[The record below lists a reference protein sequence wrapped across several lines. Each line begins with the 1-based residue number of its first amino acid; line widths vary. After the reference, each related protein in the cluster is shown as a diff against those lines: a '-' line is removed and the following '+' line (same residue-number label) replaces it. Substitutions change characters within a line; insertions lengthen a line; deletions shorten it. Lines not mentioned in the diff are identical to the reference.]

1 MRTFTYRVSIILLV
15 VVTAVLVPIS
25 AGLAA
30 PIATPT
36 PNQVQKPFETHPQRN
51 PLRVLDNQRHFTFA
65 SGASMARVSSIL
77 SSCRV
82 SSIKHLYSQKEVTVD
97 GIAGA
102 IQEAPVSKGE
112 ARSRADFPERA
123 ARGVGVSP
131 AKEMDATFLAFFSSP
146 DAARCAEE
154 TLRKEGLI
162 TKSGKPSAGFL
173 NQNIPPQSFQSKI
186 AETPIPSSLNLDRSY
201 LRALESFIPPGV
213 RLRTTPIV
221 AIIDTGVAIDHP
233 DLRGSV
239 FINKREIPRNG
250 KDDDLNGLVDD
261 VYGGNFACQ
270 EATSEYRCIK
280 PPVDGDVRD
289 YRGHGTHVAG
299 IAAGRGAVP
308 GGVRGVAPSAMII
321 PVRVFGEESGPT
333 SSSIA
338 SAIRYATDRGAHAMN
353 LSLQWGYSPTETDP
367 TDPIVHDA
375 VRYARANGSV
385 VVFSAGN
392 SEENASAHPGC
403 SIPESVCV
411 SASLVS
417 KDSLIQGPKKRAS
430 IKIADFSNF
439 GVQVDITAPGEAVW
453 STTPCLAT
461 DENGNLAPAKC
472 SFPQDYYANWDG
484 TSMAAPHV
492 AALAALVAAV
502 NPRLTPDQIKS
513 VIQITASDAFEPGY
527 DALGGAGL
535 INVRD
540 ALNYANDIYVGQR
553 PLPPTIRVLEPIA
566 ASQAREGQVVPI
578 GFEALSDGEHTYSV
592 NVHDAISGKI
602 RSSVTGS
609 ASPSRLYS
617 APIDTAKV
625 GGGLFVVEVSL
636 SDSRGN
642 TVSEWREIEIS
653 PQNQSVEIE
662 SWDIGFKPD
671 AYTSLAVPLHVE
683 EFAGRLW
690 VLEEVAEDAAGD
702 EKWYRY
708 LRERFLTFSPKG
720 MQSTPAAFLI
730 ETVDWKIDE
739 THTHWLAYS
748 RYPEHVGLWSDPSHG
763 AKISGFATLDT
774 VNHQIAEDPEGTAS
788 LGDGDI
794 REIAHNADYSVA
806 MKHSVDQWG
815 ASLFIRKG
823 ATGRFTEIKGV
834 SATGF
839 LLDSKKKRLV
849 AHSSGTGE
857 ILLIPLNTP
866 RVAEH
871 LSRGEYPVEEIV
883 RTRLRLP
890 PSAYPELVDID
901 GANLLMT
908 GNLGDLTQNR
918 PRELFILNLE
928 TSASLPITAKPEEY
942 FTAAIHGEDVYYTKG
957 TRLSPFFGRK
967 PAFLARMY
975 SFQTGEDKAILT
987 SFLPY
992 HHQGQKWIK
1001 LSNGIVL
1008 YRDKNIPTFTF
1019 QQYRQRESQPARL
1032 NSTVKGKT
1040 DMLD

>member
-1 MRTFTYRVSIILLV
+1 MRTFADIVSIILAV
-15 VVTAVLVPIS
+15 VVTVVLVPLS

-36 PNQVQKPFETHPQRN
+36 PSQVQKPSDPSPQ
-51 PLRVLDNQRHFTFA
+51 PSTLRVLKNQRHFTFA
-65 SGASMARVSSIL
+65 SGASMARVSLIL

-131 AKEMDATFLAFFSSP
+131 AKEMDATFLAFFPSP

-154 TLRKEGLI
+154 ALRKEGLI
-162 TKSGKPSAGFL
+162 TKSGKPSVGVL

-186 AETPIPSSLNLDRSY
+186 VETPIPSSLNLDRSY
-201 LRALESFIPPGV
+201 MRALESFIPPGV

-270 EATSEYRCIK
+270 EATSDYRCIK

-299 IAAGRGAVP
+299 IAVGRGAVP
-308 GGVRGVAPSAMII
+308 GGVKGVAPSAMII
-321 PVRVFGEESGPT
+321 PVRVFGEESAFT

-353 LSLQWGYSPTETDP
+353 LSLGWSYSPTETDP
-367 TDPIVHDA
+367 IVRDA
-375 VRYARANGSV
+375 VMYARANGSV
-385 VVFSAGN
+385 VIFAAGN
-392 SEENASAHPGC
+392 EEEKASNHAGC
-403 SIPESVCV
+403 SISEAVCV

-439 GVQVDITAPGEAVW
+439 GIQVDITAPGEAVW

-461 DENGNLAPAKC
+461 DENGNPTPAKC
-472 SFPQDYYANWDG
+472 SFPQHYYAKRGG

-492 AALAALVAAV
+492 TALAALVAAV
-502 NPRLTPDQIKS
+502 NPRLTADQIKS
-513 VIQITASDAFEPGY
+513 VIQITASDAFEPGH

-540 ALNYANDIYVGQR
+540 ALNYANDIYLGQR
-553 PLPPTIRVLEPIA
+553 PLPPTIRILEPTA
-566 ASQAREGQVVPI
+566 VSQAREGQVVPL
-578 GFEALSDGEHTYSV
+578 GFEALSEGGHTYSV
-592 NVHDAISGKI
+592 KVHDAISGKMM
-602 RSSVTGS
+602 SSVTGG

-617 APIDTAKV
+617 VPIDTAKV
-625 GGGLFVVEVSL
+625 GVGLFVVEVSL

-642 TVSEWREIEIS
+642 IVSEWRDLQIS

-662 SWDIGFKPD
+662 AMDIGFKPD
-671 AYTSLAVPLHVE
+671 AYTSMAWPIHFE
-683 EFAGRLW
+683 EFGGRLW
-690 VLEEVAEDAAGD
+690 VLEEGAEDAIGD
-702 EKWYRY
+702 GKWYRY

-720 MQSTPAAFLI
+720 MESTPAAFLI
-730 ETVDWKIDE
+730 DLVDSKIYE
-739 THTHWLAYS
+739 AYKNWYHYA
-748 RYPEHVGLWSDPSHG
+748 RYPEYVGLWSSPDYG
-763 AKISGFATLDT
+763 GKIKGFATLDT
-774 VNHQIAEDPEGTAS
+774 VHHRIAEDPEGTAS
-788 LGDGDI
+788 LGDWSDGGF
-794 REIAHNADYSVA
+794 AHNADYSVA
-806 MKHSVDQWG
+806 SNYVVDERRY
-815 ASLFIRKG
+815 SLFIRKG

-834 SATGF
+834 SARPF
-839 LLDSKKKRLV
+839 LLDGKKKRIV
-849 AHSSGTGE
+849 AYSLTSPE

-871 LSRGEYPVEEIV
+871 LVRGEYPVEEIV
-883 RTRLRLP
+883 RTRL
-890 PSAYPELVDID
+890 PSGLSHVTELIHID
-901 GANLLMT
+901 GANLLMKA
-908 GNLGDLTQNR
+908 GNLAPNK
-918 PRELFILNLE
+918 PSELFILNLE
-928 TSASLPITAKPEEY
+928 TSALLPTAIKPDEY

-957 TRLSPFFGRK
+957 VESSPFFGRK
-967 PAFLARMY
+967 PALTARMY
-975 SFQTGEDKAILT
+975 SIKTGEDKAILT
-987 SFLPY
+987 SISSDWPGD
-992 HHQGQKWIK
+992 QQWIK
-1001 LSNGIVL
+1001 LSNGLLL
-1008 YRDKNIPTFTF
+1008 YRDKGIPTFTF
-1019 QQYRQRESQPARL
+1019 QQYRQRESQPARF
-1032 NSTVKGKT
+1032 NSTVGGSA
-1040 DMLD
+1040 DRVD